1 MKKVLV
7 TGVLGFIGFSLCRE
21 LLNKGYEVIGVDEIV
36 GSSTRIME
44 EKLNWIGRNS
54 RFQFINSKVE
64 KVQFNQYADSIDVV
78 YHFADMSHSVTKK
91 EKECSIIV
99 SSMELT
105 KRVLSFCNKNI
116 RFIYLS
122 SSSINTEEIET
133 ISDCSLHQYRK
144 IKVANETLIRQM
156 SRQNGFPFIIFRL
169 PAIYGPW
176 QRTDM
181 TYHCLMLSK
190 MIKKKVKIIKDFE
203 TEDVLYIDDIVNPL
217 IVAGRIPLSNTTIR
231 LSSGKSGEWYK
242 GKKLIIEESSKDEE
256 QFASEQQGIDE
267 LQFRATTPL
276 EKGLREQKEHLKR
289 YLYLYNTC

>member
-133 ISDCSLHQYRK
+133 NSDCSLHQYRK

-256 QFASEQQGIDE
+256 QFVSEQQGIDE